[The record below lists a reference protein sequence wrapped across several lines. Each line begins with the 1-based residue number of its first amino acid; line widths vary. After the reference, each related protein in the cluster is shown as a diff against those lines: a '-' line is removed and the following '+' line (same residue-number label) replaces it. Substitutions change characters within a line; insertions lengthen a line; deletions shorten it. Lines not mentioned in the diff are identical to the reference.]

1 MFYVLLCLVNWK
13 IFHTRDFFHT
23 MSFHRMSMSCI
34 SDRLRFLNWIK
45 SNPNVLGKWLPFTD
59 RLPDFF
65 LFEYQFLLHFPHNW
79 DLVVISREHF
89 QLKNIHSIA
98 YQCNKQYFRNDI
110 RNSICFWD
118 CYAQLN
124 GNWHSWSGLWSLAA
138 NRWSNPQLDL
148 Q

>member
-1 MFYVLLCLVNWK
+1 MILLCINLSIHRIILYLFALWK
-13 IFHTRDFFHT
+13 EDWYKFIKFIAVST
-23 MSFHRMSMSCI
+23 SSME
-34 SDRLRFLNWIK
+34 LNPIE
-45 SNPNVLGKWLPFTD
+45 NVLWKLLPFTD

-79 DLVVISREHF
+79 DLVAISREHF

-110 RNSICFWD
+110 RNSNCFWD

>member
-1 MFYVLLCLVNWK
+1 MTLLCRNLFIHRIILYLFALWK
-13 IFHTRDFFHT
+13 EDSYKFIKFLTV
-23 MSFHRMSMSCI
+23 SASSME
-34 SDRLRFLNWIK
+34 LNPIE
-45 SNPNVLGKWLPFTD
+45 NVLWKLLPFTD

-79 DLVVISREHF
+79 DLVAISREHF